1 MLQRIRDYVKLHNML
16 GEQQIVV
23 IGLSGGADSVC
34 LAVVLKEMQQEYGY
48 TLKAVHVNHE
58 IRGAEAEAD
67 EAFCR
72 EFCSRNDIQLKVVNR
87 NVPSLA
93 GQWHMSVEE
102 AGRKVRYEAFYEAL
116 GDAVGRIAVAHHKN
130 DNAETVIFNMVRG
143 SDVGGLSGIK
153 AVNGNIIRPLLT
165 VDRSEI
171 ESFLQE
177 RGQPYC
183 TDSTNASNEYARNM
197 LRNQVIPML
206 GSINDRAVDNICAA
220 ADRLGE
226 VAGFLE
232 RVTQAALRECVFYS
246 EDAVPPACKIELDK
260 FYQYDRLVQENILY
274 RVICSCAQAKKDIE
288 RVHVKCLLELA
299 YKPTGKRINLPYG
312 LVAEKEY
319 NRLYIAGQDRKKTG
333 KDSSLCGKGSAAYD
347 KDCEFDWKMHIC
359 YSREELEEFIQN
371 NGEEFIEKKFCTKE
385 IDCGK
390 IKNRLILRSR
400 QPNDYIVIGR
410 EGQRKSVSRFFIDEK
425 IPRRMRDM
433 PIVFDGNEAVW
444 IVGRRLNPRYDT
456 DSHTQS
462 VATVVVYG
470 RYIQI

>member
-16 GEQQIVV
+16 EKQQKVV

-48 TLKAVHVNHE
+48 ILKAVHVNHG
-58 IRGAEAEAD
+58 IRGAEAKAD

-72 EFCSRNDIQLKVVNR
+72 EFCSKNNIQLTVVEKD
-87 NVPSLA
+87 VPALA

-116 GDAVGRIAVAHHKN
+116 GDGVGRIAVAHHKN
-130 DNAETVIFNMVRG
+130 DNAETVLFNMVRG

-171 ESFLQE
+171 ESFLRE

-206 GSINDRAVDNICAA
+206 GSINGRAVDNICAA
-220 ADRLGE
+220 AERLGE

-232 RVTQAALRECVFYS
+232 RITQEAVKECVCYS
-246 EDAVPPACKIELDK
+246 EEAVPVACKIALDK
-260 FYQYDRLVQENILY
+260 FYQYDGLVQENILY

-288 RVHVKCLLELA
+288 RVHVKYLLELA
-299 YKPTGKRINLPYG
+299 YKPTGKQINLPYG
-312 LVAEKEY
+312 LVAVKEY
-319 NRLYIAGQDRKKTG
+319 NYLHIAGGDG
-333 KDSSLCGKGSAAYD
+333 KGRGSAVSGKGSTAYE
-347 KDCEFDWKMHIC
+347 KACEFDWKMHIC
-359 YSREELEEFIQN
+359 YSRKELEAFIKN
-371 NGEEFIEKKFCTKE
+371 SEEEFIEKKFCTKE

-390 IKNRLILRSR
+390 IKDRLVLRSR
-400 QPNDYIVIGR
+400 QPDDYIVIGR

-425 IPRRMRDM
+425 IPRRMRNM

-462 VATVVVYG
+462 SATVVVYG